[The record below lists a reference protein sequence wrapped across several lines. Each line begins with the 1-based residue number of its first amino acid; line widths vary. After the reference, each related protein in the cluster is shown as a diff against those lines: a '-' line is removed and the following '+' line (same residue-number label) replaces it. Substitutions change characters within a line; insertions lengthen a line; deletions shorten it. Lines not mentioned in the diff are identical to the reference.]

1 MMSSVLIL
9 FVLAGAESFG
19 YFDTGSMDCSN
30 YHDRDACLTCDNT
43 YDIGDDPSNTPRCYW
58 QWSGQSGG
66 SGQGDGPNAGTCT
79 NEDVCVGLG
88 DGRDDQY
95 YVESRCTLWY
105 GEGYGTCRYHGDSGA
120 STYYGYMDIE
130 GDGFVTDLCQYLFTQ
145 EDCQACSGEER
156 GTDDAAPVT
165 LHTMNEN
172 CKLGTMSENPIW
184 CWWDDT
190 SYMEDDTMQMNYFS
204 YCRGD

>member
-79 NEDVCVGLG
+79 NEDG
-88 DGRDDQY
+88 
-95 YVESRCTLWY
+95 
-105 GEGYGTCRYHGDSGA
+105 
-120 STYYGYMDIE
+120 
-130 GDGFVTDLCQYLFTQ
+130 
-145 EDCQACSGEER
+145 QAPILVAQSP
-156 GTDDAAPVT
+156 APKHVNK
-165 LHTMNEN
+165 H
-172 CKLGTMSENPIW
+172 KL
-184 CWWDDT
+184 
-190 SYMEDDTMQMNYFS
+190 
-204 YCRGD
+204 